1 MKVLPIKP
9 ATLFVAPWLT
19 AIIAIAIPS
28 PLRSQP
34 LPSAE
39 TNPTRIEILPQRT
52 TKPNMGS
59 KATVVRMFEDIT
71 IAPNFTP
78 KAIALRGISG
88 GEVETQ
94 TTSGRKLTETGE
106 CIGFIDS
113 SPDHRITLS
122 KPFKSL
128 KLQVKS
134 SGDTIL
140 LVRGPGGTWCSDD
153 ISDRNPEIGG
163 DWLEGTYEIWVGSY
177 EENTSYPYLL
187 QITE

>member
-1 MKVLPIKP
+1 M
-9 ATLFVAPWLT
+9 
-19 AIIAIAIPS
+19 IAIASAAPV
-28 PLRSQP
+28 RSQP
-34 LPSAE
+34 LPSAAP
-39 TNPTRIEILPQRT
+39 NPTSIEILPPRQ
-52 TKPNMGS
+52 PNPSS

-71 IAPNFTP
+71 IAPNFRP

-113 SPDHRITLS
+113 SPDHRITLTQ
-122 KPFKSL
+122 PFRSL

-153 ISDRNPEIGG
+153 ASDRNPEIGG

-177 EENTSYPYLL
+177 EENTSYPYVL
-187 QITE
+187 QLTE